1 MNGLSR
7 DSLPS
12 QIKERLLQRIT
23 DGTLQPGD
31 RLVELKIAAEMET
44 SQAPVREAIRQLE
57 AMGVVETQRN
67 KGARVRTVSSEE
79 LKDIYDV
86 RGQLEGYAAALATRR
101 QAQIRAAL
109 NRSIDDMRAAAA
121 DDDFVAF
128 GEANSAFHQS
138 IVAATGNRVLLDL
151 WETLNVKF
159 RTIVNVLRQQQDLT
173 RIAESHVTI
182 VAAIDSGDP
191 AAARK
196 AAEDHVLANR
206 PA

>member
-57 AMGVVETQRN
+57 AMGVVETERN

-86 RGQLEGYAAALATRR
+86 RGQLEGYAAELATRR

-109 NRSIDDMRAAAA
+109 NRSIDAMREAAA
-121 DDDFVAF
+121 DDDFIAF

-182 VAAIDSGDP
+182 VDAIDSGDP
-191 AAARK
+191 AAARN
-196 AAEDHVLANR
+196 AAQDHVLANR

>member
-101 QAQIRAAL
+101 QAQIRVAL
-109 NRSIDDMRAAAA
+109 NHSIDDMRAAAA
-121 DDDFVAF
+121 DDDFMAF

-138 IVAATGNRVLLDL
+138 IVAATGNR
-151 WETLNVKF
+151 
-159 RTIVNVLRQQQDLT
+159 NVLRQQQDLT